1 MVTPSTTDDPTN
13 PGPEG
18 RVSAPD
24 EPTVPDTSATP
35 DSADVIEPRPDRH
48 VRTRFRYTLPGA
60 WVAMIFACLAFTP
73 SLVPRPGPFQGVVC
87 GINAAIGYGLGVTGA
102 FVWREFADRPA
113 RTPRALS
120 WRVFLIVGSVALVVS
135 YVLGERWQSAL
146 RAQMDAAPEDLLP
159 KVLLP
164 IVAAAVFV
172 ALVAAGRGVRRLFR
186 WVARTLARWMGRRA
200 ARALGWVLAA
210 LVTVGLVS
218 GVLVDG
224 IIGLTDRIFSV
235 RDTTTSDTAVQ
246 PTTPLRSG
254 GPGSLLAWDS
264 LGYQGRNFVGQGPTA
279 AEISAFSG
287 TTAPEPIR
295 AYAGIASAG
304 DVEERARLAVADLER
319 AGGFDRRYLLVAG
332 TTGTGWVDPGA
343 ITAFEYEAGGDSAA
357 VAIQYSYLPSWASFL
372 VDQSRAR
379 EAGRALFDA
388 VYQRWSALPANSRP
402 KLLVFGLSLGS
413 FAAESPFSG
422 EGDLANRTDGAL
434 LAGSPSFNLLHRE
447 FTVGRDAGSP
457 EIQPVY
463 RAGRVVRF
471 ANDPSK
477 PIAPEQQ
484 PWNGSRVLYLQHASD
499 PIVWLSPDLILHRPD
514 WLAEPPGPDV
524 PKGMIWIPFVT
535 FWQVTMDMLEPVDVE
550 PGHGHSYTLEFVDGW
565 AAVIQPPGWTT
576 ERADALRSIIAR
588 EPT

>member
-1 MVTPSTTDDPTN
+1 MTTPATAAETTQ
-13 PGPEG
+13 PGPEPPAAEG
-18 RVSAPD
+18 PALPHDAPASPGASD
-24 EPTVPDTSATP
+24 PEEPGPK
-35 DSADVIEPRPDRH
+35 R
-48 VRTRFRYTLPGA
+48 RTAAWFHYSLPGA
-60 WVAMIFACLAFTP
+60 WVALIFACLAFTP

-87 GINAAIGYGLGVTGA
+87 AITAAIGYGLGVTGA

-113 RTPRALS
+113 RKPRALS
-120 WRVFLIVGSVALVVS
+120 WRVFLIVALVALTVS
-135 YVLGERWQSAL
+135 YFLGEHWQRSL
-146 RAQMDAAPEDLLP
+146 RASMNAAPEDLLP

-164 IVAAAVFV
+164 IVAMLVFV
-172 ALVAAGRGVRRLFR
+172 GLVGAARGVRRLFR

-210 LVTVGLVS
+210 AVVVGLVS

-224 IIGLTDRIFSV
+224 IIGLTDRIFAI

-254 GPGSLLAWDS
+254 GPGSLVAWDS
-264 LGYQGRNFVGQGPTA
+264 LGYQGRNFAGQGPTA
-279 AEISAFSG
+279 ADIAAFSG
-287 TTAPEPIR
+287 VKAPEPVR

-304 DVEERARLAVADLER
+304 NVEDRARLAVSDLER
-319 AGGFDRRYLLVAG
+319 AGGFSRKYLLVCG

-343 ITAFEYEAGGDSAA
+343 INAFEYEAGGDSAA

-388 VYQRWSALPANSRP
+388 VYQKWSELPESSRP
-402 KLLVFGLSLGS
+402 ELLVFGLSLGS

-422 EGDLANRTDGAL
+422 EGDLANRTNGAL

-457 EIQPVY
+457 EVEPVY
-463 RAGRVVRF
+463 RGGRTVRF
-471 ANDPSK
+471 SNDPSK
-477 PIAPEQQ
+477 PIP
-484 PWNGSRVLYLQHASD
+484 PGGTWNGSRVLYLQHASD

-514 WLAEPPGPDV
+514 WLAEPPGPDATGAMV
-524 PKGMIWIPFVT
+524 WIPFVT
-535 FWQVTMDMLEPVDVE
+535 FWQVTMDMLEPVDVA

-565 AAVIQPPGWTT
+565 AAVIQPPGWTA
-576 ERADALRSIIAR
+576 ERADALRSIIAQ